1 MTTTISRKLMN
12 IKQMNGQSDCTLVR
26 EIFKK
31 NKEEE
36 KKTDL
41 SFKI

>member
-1 MTTTISRKLMN
+1 MN
-12 IKQMNGQSDCTLVR
+12 MKQINRQSDCTLVT

-36 KKTDL
+36 KEALLTDR
-41 SFKI
+41 